1 MPRRAVPLCLIKLY
15 LIPKK
20 SKQKRGGN
28 EVKKQLILSVC
39 VLLVLCVFTALGQAA
54 GDQKILVYV
63 DGKKVAF
70 PDQQPYIDS
79 NNRTMVPVR
88 FVSETLGAKV
98 DWNSKAKE
106 VSVKDEAKQ
115 KDIKLWVNKKNYT
128 LNGETKT
135 MDTSAVLTKQARV
148 MVPLRFVSEGL
159 GAVVKWEVILGNG
172 VVHNFTL
179 GQSEAEIQAIMEQI
193 RKEIQGET
201 ESGLVDVEKTG
212 TLMKEKTW
220 VVDPD
225 SMAKSIMDR
234 RNIKISFITADDL
247 KNNDYKLSESCT
259 ILDLSIDK
267 DYIYVKEKGSGSPA
281 AMFLAEENNLNRFRD
296 ARYHTYTPGTFEA
309 EYDIIDDY
317 RDQHIPMSTC
327 DIAKVTHIYLMHGD
341 GCIAI
346 ENPMYKGGK

>member
-1 MPRRAVPLCLIKLY
+1 M
-15 LIPKK
+15 
-20 SKQKRGGN
+20 KR
-28 EVKKQLILSVC
+28 QLIFLINVI
-39 VLLVLCVFTALGQAA
+39 LVLCIFSVFSQAA

-63 DGKKVAF
+63 DGKKVDF
-70 PDQQPYIDS
+70 PDQKPYIDS
-79 NNRTMVPVR
+79 NDRTLVPVR
-88 FVSETLGAKV
+88 FVSETLGADVSWNGKV
-98 DWNSKAKE
+98 QE
-106 VSVKDEAKQ
+106 VSVKHEIKQ
-115 KDIKLWVNKKNYT
+115 KDIKLWVNKKNYIV
-128 LNGETKT
+128 NGENKT

-148 MVPLRFVSEGL
+148 VVPLRFVSEGL
-159 GAVVKWEVILGNG
+159 GAAVKWEVVDGNG
-172 VVHNFTL
+172 IVHNFTL

-259 ILDLSIDK
+259 ILDLSINK

-317 RDQHIPMSTC
+317 RDQYIPMSTC